1 MSQQRP
7 VVRQLQ
13 WSQLIPQ
20 IFAISV
26 LAFFGRLL
34 FPSVRIFSVLV
45 GAALVYLVFCRISRA
60 LFLRDH
66 QAGIADYQAGRFAEA
81 IKHFEA
87 SRAFFSQHPRV
98 DSFRSLLFG
107 VAGPNPFRIVAL
119 CNMAYC
125 YSQLGDGAGAISLYE
140 QALAES
146 PDCALARAS
155 LNMLRSTS
163 PLPDATQS
171 A

>member
-1 MSQQRP
+1 MPQQMP
-7 VVRQLQ
+7 VVRSLAWTQLV
-13 WSQLIPQ
+13 PQ
-20 IFAISV
+20 VAAIGV
-26 LAFFGRLL
+26 LAVLGHIL
-34 FPSVRIFSVLV
+34 FRHARISSVVF
-45 GAALVYLVFCRISRA
+45 GAAAAYLVLCRLSRA
-60 LFLRDH
+60 AFLRDH
-66 QAGIADYQAGRFAEA
+66 YSGIAAYRAERFADA

-87 SRAFFSQHPRV
+87 SRAFFLQHPRV

-107 VAGPNPFRIVAL
+107 VAAPNPFRIVAL

-125 YSQLGDGAGAISLYE
+125 YSQLGDGARAVSLYE
-140 QALAES
+140 QALSEF